1 MVHRTSRPRA
11 DRPHPLLRDPAVD
24 ADAEAFIHGATA
36 PDLPS
41 PGPEPACD
49 PQPSDGIS
57 DARTRLYTARE
68 AAHVFRRTTRTLR
81 TWVKRGILRPTIV
94 NRSVYFTEAEVNRVI
109 TDGQATA
116 DRPNPEPSEP
126 SIKSVPC
133 DQSGK
138 PVPE

>member
-1 MVHRTSRPRA
+1 MVHRIFRPRA

-24 ADAEAFIHGATA
+24 ADAEACIHDATA

-49 PQPSDGIS
+49 PQPSVAIS

-81 TWVKRGILRPTIV
+81 TWVNRGILRPTMV
-94 NRSVYFTEAEVNRVI
+94 NRSVYFTEGELIRAI

-116 DRPNPEPSEP
+116 DRPSPESSEP
-126 SIKSVPC
+126 SMESVPC

-138 PVPE
+138 PVPD